1 MLLHQQKKIPKQIR
15 NKQIYSYR
23 KQGYLETDA
32 LLFLFEK
39 EKNHIAVRDGET
51 IEFSS
56 KTRFC
61 FQKQIAQTE
70 FFEKDGFFE
79 TN

>member
-1 MLLHQQKKIPKQIR
+1 MIHTENKGIWKQMP
-15 NKQIYSYR
+15 S
-23 KQGYLETDA
+23 
-32 LLFLFEK
+32 FLFEK
-39 EKNHIAVRDGET
+39 EKNHITVRDGET
-51 IEFSS
+51 IEFSV